1 MIFKRKDDEKKNESI
16 EKARSYKNE
25 SIQKGFLLSYFSLAR
40 LPSSFYYRENE
51 EALRVAKEG
60 AEKGEKY
67 TKCLLVH
74 FIATGID
81 KKKDLKKGVEMILES
96 GAEDLYKNFATEI
109 SLYFLESKK
118 DF

>member
-40 LPSSFYYRENE
+40 LLSSFYYRENE
-51 EALRVAKEG
+51 DAFRVAKEG

-67 TKCLLVH
+67 TKCFLVH

-81 KKKDLKKGVEMILES
+81 TEKDLKKGVEMMLEDWS
-96 GAEDLYKNFATEI
+96 
-109 SLYFLESKK
+109 
-118 DF
+118 